1 MAPSGFSPADAA
13 DARTHEPRPES
24 ERALR
29 GLTSWL
35 EGRGDTAV
43 IAGAPGAGTTFV
55 LHRLESQERAR
66 RVVLFSPFLHI
77 EAEALESWLDGLA
90 RAAGFASLEAWLAP
104 APAAPLLLVDEAHTA
119 APAALDALA
128 RMRSARA
135 PQLRIVLGGCAGAA
149 LDRAAQ
155 RMAASGLLV
164 LELPPWSE
172 EDLRRLAAAL
182 CAVAPVDAATLVA
195 AAEGSP
201 ELLRL
206 TWSERRDRAPEAVAP
221 LASEPPPAPVAV
233 PVSEAPRERP
243 AVARPAAPTPEP
255 PRIDAP
261 PIDEA
266 PVRVPTPPP
275 PAPVAAPVSEA
286 ARKPPPAARPAART
300 PEPPRID
307 APPIA
312 EAPVRAAAPP
322 SRPRRRRAL
331 VPWFHAAALVIG
343 FLLGLAGGWGWDAR
357 EPAREPVPEPVAEP
371 ALAAVAAPPPVAPA
385 AAPSRHDVQV
395 NALPWAWI
403 RIDGKEVGV
412 TPLVQRGL
420 DAGPH
425 EFEATFP
432 DGRQERRTVE
442 IGPDSRFVAF
452 AQ

>member
-261 PIDEA
+261 PI
-266 PVRVPTPPP
+266 
-275 PAPVAAPVSEA
+275 
-286 ARKPPPAARPAART
+286 
-300 PEPPRID
+300 
-307 APPIA
+307 A